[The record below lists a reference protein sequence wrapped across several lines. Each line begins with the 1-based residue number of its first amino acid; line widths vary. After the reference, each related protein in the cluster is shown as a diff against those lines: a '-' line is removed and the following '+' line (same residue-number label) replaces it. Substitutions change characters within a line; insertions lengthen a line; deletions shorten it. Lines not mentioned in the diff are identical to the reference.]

1 MARKPTG
8 IKPVLAEILAG
19 FDQVT
24 GDQQDRFVA
33 DLAKQLLASGRRVS
47 CRPAGGRGDRVTDW
61 AVIHSCNTIEGWRTL
76 AGQLGRSSTS
86 PIPSTAG

>member
-24 GDQQDRFVA
+24 GEQQDRFVA

-47 CRPAGGRGDRVTDW
+47 CRTGRRTRRPGHRLG
-61 AVIHSCNTIEGWRTL
+61 CNTL
-76 AGQLGRSSTS
+76 L
-86 PIPSTAG
+86 